1 MSDQDADRLL
11 DAALERLTVGEGSVA
26 ERILRQV
33 LAGHPDHAEALG
45 LLGVVQ
51 QQLGQPDEARR
62 SLERSLAL
70 DPESDDTAYN
80 LAEVLSRLGDVTAA
94 VARLQDCVTLNPAH
108 VLGWRRLAEL
118 RLAQGDEAGALDA
131 AGRAAAAASP
141 DDAEL
146 LVQVG
151 RLQMKR
157 ADWAGAM
164 RSLTRAAGI
173 DPGLLPAHVLLYR
186 TAAVLN
192 RPDVA
197 MEAVGRALAVA
208 PDDPKVGRDRIDL
221 LSQFG
226 RRAEAFEAAR
236 AHVGR
241 YRDDPEGHRRLA
253 AAFMAQREYGGA
265 ARAAARVIEL
275 RPDDAT
281 AYALL
286 GEVLVKMGRPA
297 EAVVQFRTSL
307 DLEPELLSARMYH
320 SVALE
325 FLHRRREAIEE
336 VEFILAR
343 RPDDVEAGGW
353 LAQLYLRVGRH
364 AEAEVQFDRV
374 LAAAPGDPV
383 ALTGVA
389 QLAAAKARPGA
400 WELFER
406 AMAAAVGDDPLV
418 VGTALL
424 SANAHPTLPAW
435 RTFDLHLDWARRVR
449 RRLPH
454 PPFDAWPNDPDPDR
468 RLRVGYVSADLHAHS
483 VAYFLEP
490 LVAAHDRR
498 RLALIA
504 FDNTKSP
511 DNITDHLRQHFDE
524 WHRVVGVGD
533 PRLAELVRERQVDVL
548 VDLNGH
554 TAESR
559 LPVFALRPAPVQV
572 TYLGYPNTTGLTE
585 VDYRLT
591 DAVADPPGV
600 ADELATERLVRLPGG
615 FLCYHPPPP
624 YPDVGPSP
632 AGADGPVTF
641 AAFNAAHKINPAV
654 VALWCRVLATVPGS
668 RLLLKANGF
677 ADADTRRSVA
687 AAFAAHG
694 MGDDR
699 VRFLPQATRHA
710 DHLAVYNGC
719 DLALDTFPYNG
730 TTTTCEALWMGVP
743 VVTFAGD
750 RHAARVGLSLLAQVG
765 LPELAGDTP
774 DDYVRIAAG
783 LATDRPRLAALRASL
798 RDRMRA
804 SRLMDAQAH
813 AATVEDAY
821 RTMWQTWCRSARP

>member
-1 MSDQDADRLL
+1 MSDGDADRLL
-11 DAALERLTVGEGSVA
+11 DTALDRLRVGDASAAGRC
-26 ERILRQV
+26 LRQV
-33 LAGHPDHAEALG
+33 LDSDPDHAEALG

-51 QQLGQPDEARR
+51 QQQGQPEQARR
-62 SLERSLAL
+62 SLDRSFAL
-70 DPESDDTAYN
+70 DPRSDDTAYN
-80 LAEVLSRLGDVTAA
+80 LAEVLSRLGDVPAA
-94 VARLQDCVTLNPAH
+94 VDRLRDCVALNPGHA
-108 VLGWRRLAEL
+108 LAWRRLAEL
-118 RLAQGDEAGALDA
+118 RLDQGDEAGALEA
-131 AGRAAAAASP
+131 ARRAVAASP

-151 RLQMKR
+151 RLQMRR
-157 ADWAGAM
+157 AEWAEALAT
-164 RSLTRAAGI
+164 LTRAADL
-173 DPGLLPAHVLLYR
+173 DPAVLPAHVLRYR
-186 TAAVLN
+186 AAAVLN

-197 MEAVGRALAVA
+197 MDALGRALAIA
-208 PDDPKVGRDRIDL
+208 PDDSKVRRDRIAL

-226 RRAEAFEAAR
+226 RRGEAFDAAR
-236 AHVGR
+236 EHVGR
-241 YRDDPEGHRRLA
+241 YPDDPDGHRQLA

-297 EAVVQFRTSL
+297 EAVVQFQTSL
-307 DLEPELLSARMYH
+307 DVEPELLSARMYY

-325 FLHRRREAIEE
+325 FLHRRREAIEQ
-336 VEFILAR
+336 VEFILDR

-364 AEAEVQFDRV
+364 ADAAERFDRV
-374 LAAAPGDPV
+374 LAVAPGDAV

-400 WELFER
+400 WDLFER
-406 AMAAAVGDDPLV
+406 AMVAAVGDDPLV

-424 SANAHPTLPAW
+424 SANAHPTLPPR

-454 PPFDAWPNDPDPDR
+454 PPFDAWANDPDPDR

-490 LVAAHDRR
+490 LVSAHDRG
-498 RLALIA
+498 RLALVA

-511 DNITDHLRQHFDE
+511 DNITDHLRHSFDE
-524 WHRVVGVGD
+524 WHRIVGVGD
-533 PRLAELVRERQVDVL
+533 ARLAELVRERQVDVL
-548 VDLNGH
+548 VDLTGH

-600 ADELATERLVRLPGG
+600 ADGLATERLVRLPGG

-641 AAFNAAHKINPAV
+641 ATFNAAHKINAAV
-654 VALWCRVLATVPGS
+654 IHLWCRVLAAVAGS

-677 ADADTRRSVA
+677 ADADTRRSIGE
-687 AAFAAHG
+687 AFAAHG

-699 VRFLPQATRHA
+699 VHFLPQATRHA
-710 DHLAVYNGC
+710 DHLAIYNQC
-719 DLALDTFPYNG
+719 DIALDTFPYNG
-730 TTTTCEALWMGVP
+730 TTTTCEAMWMGVP
-743 VVTFAGD
+743 VVTVAGD
-750 RHAARVGLSLLAQVG
+750 RHAARVGLSLLTQLG
-765 LPELAGDTP
+765 LTELAGDTP
-774 DDYVRIAAG
+774 DDYVRIAVA
-783 LATDRPRLAALRASL
+783 LATDRPRLAGLRASL
-798 RDRMRA
+798 RGRMRA
-804 SRLMDAQAH
+804 SRLMDARAH
-813 AATVEDAY
+813 AAAVEDAY
-821 RTMWQTWCRSARP
+821 RTMWQAWCRTARP